1 MVFLFFSI
9 LQSWSVFEEMC
20 YERLWGGER
29 LFYAKSTKNAV
40 GSSLKLK
47 SVGYE
52 KMCQMSAVELI

>member
-1 MVFLFFSI
+1 MVCFFFQFSKAEAC
-9 LQSWSVFEEMC
+9 LRKCVMNGCEE
-20 YERLWGGER
+20 GKK

-52 KMCQMSAVELI
+52 KMCQMNAVELI

>member
-1 MVFLFFSI
+1 MNGC
-9 LQSWSVFEEMC
+9 EE
-20 YERLWGGER
+20 GKK

-52 KMCQMSAVELI
+52 KMCQMNAVELI

>member
-1 MVFLFFSI
+1 
-9 LQSWSVFEEMC
+9 MC

>member
-1 MVFLFFSI
+1 MVFLFFQFSKAEAC
-9 LQSWSVFEEMC
+9 LRKCVTNGC
-20 YERLWGGER
+20 GGGER